1 MSELITLATQYG
13 AHGILLLTV
22 YIQWKVIVYLNGKR
36 EEERKASDERYIS
49 MIREQGQ
56 TLLKIADHLDEAK
69 HE

>member
-1 MSELITLATQYG
+1 MQELITLATQYG

-49 MIREQGQ
+49 MIREQGEV
-56 TLLKIADHLDEAK
+56 LLKIKDHLE
-69 HE
+69 EVRNE